1 LSSPLRAMNE
11 LPSEYPFIHVYAQ
24 QKAHQP
30 VIIKGNAEGFCVLI
44 NALVSAIAH
53 SEKNAMAEVHDG
65 DAEFYEVVVQI
76 ATTHDELSPLPYKQN
91 EPK

>member
-1 LSSPLRAMNE
+1 MSNLT
-11 LPSEYPFIHVYAQ
+11 SEYPLIHIYAQ
-24 QKAHQP
+24 QEAHQP
-30 VIIKGNAEGFCVLI
+30 VIIKGNAEGLCVLV

-53 SEKNAMAEVHDG
+53 PERGGVAEVFCG

-76 ATTHDELSPLPYKQN
+76 ATTHDELLPLPYKQN